1 MLMLGGHL
9 AHTHVH
15 PTDPAGRQL
24 LPPTLR
30 RLPTGATKPAGW
42 LKHEL
47 ELQVSNNLSKR
58 WWPFKFWVYL
68 LSTRCPLA
76 PLLFALPSHSLARAL
91 LGRGRDNQNLC
102 WHQHTFPLIFFL
114 IQFHITRYYAV
125 ILAIQNLLTGTPI
138 MY

>member
-47 ELQVSNNLSKR
+47 ELQVSNNLS
-58 WWPFKFWVYL
+58 
-68 LSTRCPLA
+68 
-76 PLLFALPSHSLARAL
+76 
-91 LGRGRDNQNLC
+91 
-102 WHQHTFPLIFFL
+102 I
-114 IQFHITRYYAV
+114 ITMV
-125 ILAIQNLLTGTPI
+125 TV
-138 MY
+138 